1 MEGNYDY
8 FGSNIRD
15 LDEIVSSNES
25 KLSLIK
31 IILQF

>member
-8 FGSNIRD
+8 FGCNIRD
-15 LDEIVSSNES
+15 LDEIVSNES
-25 KLSLIK
+25 KLLLIR